1 MKTSKHHSSSSGGAA
16 ARQALE
22 ARLMDAMDGQ
32 LGPEAL
38 RSLEKELQPYPD
50 LREEAALLG
59 IRFDAQ
65 TDSSAVFG
73 RKVQAAFPIKNPP
86 EARLSRIC
94 RTLANS
100 AVLPASYKKHD
111 SSVFEQQV
119 WNWFPAYATAAAV
132 LLMGLLGMYSSIP
145 GISSD
150 DAIMDEVTLHEWI
163 YAADVQQAF
172 SDDDL
177 MVDAQTYEL
186 FLPAG
191 EETATSVPESEAP
204 DEN

>member
-1 MKTSKHHSSSSGGAA
+1 
-16 ARQALE
+16 
-22 ARLMDAMDGQ
+22 MDAMDGQ

-38 RSLEKELQPYPD
+38 RRLEKELQPYPD
-50 LREEAALLG
+50 LKEEAALLG
-59 IRFDAQ
+59 IRFDAP
-65 TDSSAVFG
+65 TNTGAAFG
-73 RKVQAAFPIKNPP
+73 SKVQAAFPIKNPP
-86 EARLSRIC
+86 EARLSRILS
-94 RTLANS
+94 TLANS
-100 AVLPASYKKHD
+100 AVLPASYNVTD

-119 WNWFPAYATAAAV
+119 WRWFPAYATAAAV

-150 DAIMDEVTLHEWI
+150 DAIMDEATLHEWI

-177 MVDAQTYEL
+177 LVDAQTYEL

-191 EETATSVPESEAP
+191 EETATSASESEAP